1 MSCFSTEESFLK
13 SSLAEV
19 LAQQNVIVPKVQ
31 HFKIPVLGRVKNFV
45 TFLCVLVG
53 EDGFADLAVEQE
65 MQNYFR
71 KAAVNLKEIIKIP
84 GVWDVFVKCYVDVRA
99 CFTDGFLLCFPV

>member
-1 MSCFSTEESFLK
+1 MIIP
-13 SSLAEV
+13 
-19 LAQQNVIVPKVQ
+19 QVQ
-31 HFKIPVLGRVKNFV
+31 HFKIPLLGRVNSFV
-45 TFLCVLVG
+45 TFFCVLVG
-53 EDGFADLAVEQE
+53 EDGFSDLAVEQE
-65 MQNYFR
+65 MHSYFR